1 MNDKTQIITM
11 LEEIFNRW
19 EALLAGL
26 SETQLTT
33 PLPPS
38 TWSVKDVIAHLMAWQ
53 QVSIARLQAAQLGSE
68 PVFPGWLVG
77 QDPESEEDLEQFNA
91 RIYAT
96 YCEQP
101 WARVNQDW
109 RDGFLRLVKLGKE
122 IPENDLLDAEK
133 YPWLKGY
140 ALLAV
145 LQGSCEHHREHR
157 DSLLDRLCQHKGG
170 KHAG

>member
-1 MNDKTQIITM
+1 MNDKMQIINI
-11 LEEIFNRW
+11 LGEELGRW
-19 EALLAGL
+19 DEVLAGL
-26 SETQLTT
+26 SETQLTA

-53 QVSIARLQAAQLGSE
+53 QISIARLQAAQLGSE
-68 PVFPGWLVG
+68 PVFPNWLAG
-77 QDPESEEDLEQFNA
+77 RDPESEEDLEQFNA

-101 WARVNQDW
+101 WSRVYQNW
-109 RDGFLRLVKLGKE
+109 RDGFLRFLKLGQE
-122 IPENDLLDAEK
+122 IPEKDLLDTEK

-157 DSLLDRLCQHKGG
+157 DSLLDRLCQHKDG